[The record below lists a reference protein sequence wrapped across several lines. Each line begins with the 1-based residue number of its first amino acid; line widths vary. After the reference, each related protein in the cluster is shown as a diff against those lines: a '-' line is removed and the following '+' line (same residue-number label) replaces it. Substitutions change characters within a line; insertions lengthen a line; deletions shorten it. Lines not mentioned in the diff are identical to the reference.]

1 MIKGVPPAQKGTAGC
16 LLGRREGEQAP
27 TQTGMAA
34 RAAAKF
40 LADVSILGA
49 GFFVKLIASI
59 PI

>member
-34 RAAAKF
+34 RAAANV
-40 LADVSILGA
+40 LADA
-49 GFFVKLIASI
+49 
-59 PI
+59 